1 MNTLCVDG
9 VWVVLCSAP
18 MRTRA
23 VGTVTQAMAQPGDS
37 LESEW
42 GHPQPMVPK
51 MVLLNHLLSLVF
63 RMSGTYTSWRALGTT
78 SG

>member
-1 MNTLCVDG
+1 MNTLGVDG
-9 VWVVLCSAP
+9 AWVSLSSAH
-18 MRTRA
+18 MRARA
-23 VGTVTQAMAQPGDS
+23 VGPVTQAMAQPGDS
-37 LESEW
+37 LESER

-51 MVLLNHLLSLVF
+51 TVQLNHLLSLVF